1 VKLLSLFAWLLT
13 IINIRVKKAQKTK
26 KLTKLKQHVRRHVK
40 LTLVPHGANQYRP
53 HLIRRYGLIVL
64 LLFVVGVQ
72 AGYNFTMSGSVLGTK
87 AAIST
92 DDLLAETN
100 KQREIAGVE
109 TLRVNTRLNEA
120 AYLKAQDMLRQQYWA
135 HVAPDGTT
143 PWQWLTKAGYN
154 YTSAGENLAKNFSS
168 PGATMTAWMA
178 SPEHR
183 ENVLNARY
191 SEVGFAVA
199 DGVLDG
205 KPTTLIV
212 ALYGRTADASVAA
225 AATPRTDT
233 PASAG
238 SMGILTRLDVAIQ
251 SMTPA
256 ALGSLFVLALAA
268 TVALLAHMYRGKLPK
283 RLRQSWYRHHGLM
296 KVGGML
302 SLVVVMV
309 VLYSGGQI

>member
-1 VKLLSLFAWLLT
+1 M
-13 IINIRVKKAQKTK
+13 KKAQKTK
-26 KLTKLKQHVRRHVK
+26 KLTKLKHTVHRHVK

-64 LLFVVGVQ
+64 LLFIVGAQ
-72 AGYNFTMSGSVLGTK
+72 AGYNFTTSGSVLGAR

-92 DDLLAETN
+92 EDLLSETN
-100 KQREIAGVE
+100 KQRERANV
-109 TLRVNTRLNEA
+109 TPLRTNDRLSEA

-143 PWQWLTKAGYN
+143 PWQWLTKTGYN

-168 PGATMTAWMA
+168 SSATMTAWMA

-183 ENVLNARY
+183 ENVLSSRY

-199 DGVLDG
+199 DGMLNG

-212 ALYGRTADASVAA
+212 ALYGRTADAAATAVAA
-225 AATPRTDT
+225 APRTDA
-233 PASAG
+233 PAPAIAAG
-238 SMGILTRLDVAIQ
+238 LLTKADIAFQ

-256 ALGSLFVLALAA
+256 ALGSLFIIGLAVIVSL
-268 TVALLAHMYRGKLPK
+268 VAHMYRNKLPK
-283 RLRQSWYRHHGLM
+283 KLRQSWYRHHGLM

-302 SLVVVMV
+302 SLVVIMV